1 MTKHQEVMTLLY
13 KGENFVEYAHSVSN
27 ELEAAYQMYKM
38 GQGSDACDVDLNNRI
53 STTGTEQKANN
64 AHTGCLF
71 EVHFQNM
78 SQVNKNSKF
87 KRNVKRVEVERAVL
101 PEIQEDFAIEL
112 DPKQVVNTGD
122 VPPLPADVDFVGT
135 SKNEPERILSA
146 MPGQII
152 QVSRTH
158 EDNVWL

>member
-1 MTKHQEVMTLLY
+1 
-13 KGENFVEYAHSVSN
+13 
-27 ELEAAYQMYKM
+27 M
-38 GQGSDACDVDLNNRI
+38 GQGSDTCDVDLNNRI
-53 STTGTEQKANN
+53 GTTGTEQKANN

-71 EVHFQNM
+71 EVQFQNM

-87 KRNVKRVEVERAVL
+87 KRNVKRVEVERAVA
-101 PEIQEDFAIEL
+101 PDIQEDFAIEL
-112 DPKQVVNTGD
+112 DPKQVVNMGD

-135 SKNEPERILSA
+135 SENEPERILSA

-152 QVSRTH
+152 QVSRNH